1 MLKTRVLLRAGIA
14 LLWALAVA
22 GVMRRSSA
30 EARSAATLPSVISLS
45 RSAVVAAGVPKRHP
59 AGKWPLEAVGT
70 PTHGAATKCRE
81 VGPQL
86 METRAEMRVLPPV
99 AEAPAVVEARPNP
112 GKMDKERSAGRAVSD
127 ASAQSLA
134 NSSFMA
140 LAEAVET
147 TRRQAGPVPDEVATV
162 QAMVPYTGMVATQR
176 LAAAAAAVA
185 EVTELWGAAEVTES
199 LSSGSVPLKLAGL
212 ALKLLKV
219 QAIGRSC
226 SDLLVGWK
234 SSSCRSSERTT
245 AQSELRRISTSSVEK
260 YSGRRR
266 SLVSAF

>member
-1 MLKTRVLLRAGIA
+1 
-14 LLWALAVA
+14 
-22 GVMRRSSA
+22 
-30 EARSAATLPSVISLS
+30 
-45 RSAVVAAGVPKRHP
+45 
-59 AGKWPLEAVGT
+59 
-70 PTHGAATKCRE
+70 
-81 VGPQL
+81 
-86 METRAEMRVLPPV
+86 MRVLPPV
-99 AEAPAVVEARPNP
+99 AEAPAVVEAQPNP
-112 GKMDKERSAGRAVSD
+112 GKMDKERSAGMAVSD

-234 SSSCRSSERTT
+234 LSSCRSFERTT

-266 SLVSAF
+266 SLASAF